1 MKRLDIVQTLNILS
15 AAFMILYLLFAR
27 KWIFYIAAILLLL
40 SILDKLAISKFIAK
54 LWVSFGKWIGEINTK
69 IILSIV
75 FYFILTPVAFLYRFF
90 NKEKIKHFK
99 EDSKTSFFENL
110 KTGNYEKRDFEKP
123 W

>member
-1 MKRLDIVQTLNILS
+1 
-15 AAFMILYLLFAR
+15 MILYLLFAR

>member
-123 W
+123 G